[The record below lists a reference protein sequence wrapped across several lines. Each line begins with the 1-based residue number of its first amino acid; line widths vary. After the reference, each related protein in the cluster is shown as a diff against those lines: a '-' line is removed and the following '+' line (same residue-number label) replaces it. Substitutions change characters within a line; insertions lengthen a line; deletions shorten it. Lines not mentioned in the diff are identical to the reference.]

1 MTTANEY
8 RPFADESLGWAEN
21 AKTAAET
28 KAFLDMAQAWI
39 KAAAKKN
46 GEAVPEV
53 MTPPRGDKSS
63 H

>member
-8 RPFADESLGWAEN
+8 RRFADESLGWAEN

-39 KAAAKKN
+39 KRR
-46 GEAVPEV
+46 
-53 MTPPRGDKSS
+53 PR
-63 H
+63 